1 MKTYLICFIL
11 CVSVHT
17 ISFAQNGKLY
27 VQNDPLIDSLIQKNK
42 DKNKVSK
49 TIDGYRIQLFSG
61 ADRTNATALKAKF
74 LKQFPDIPVY
84 MIYQQPFFK
93 VRVGDFRNKLEAQKL
108 YYQLSDVFGQVIL
121 VPDKI
126 NFPKL

>member
-11 CVSVHT
+11 CVCIHT